1 VTNQIDT
8 SDFTLDTR
16 NGEKK
21 KTNITPQKCEQD
33 DHEQQQT
40 CRRQNSHNNI
50 KKLTESQNQN
60 QRKTNQKKN
69 QNQNRLQ
76 SHRQLQKTI

>member
-1 VTNQIDT
+1 MKNQIDT

-16 NGEKK
+16 NEKK
-21 KTNITPQKCEQD
+21 IKIYIAPQKCEED
-33 DHEQQQT
+33 DPEQQQT

-60 QRKTNQKKN
+60 QRKTK
-69 QNQNRLQ
+69 QNKIKIVYKATGNCR
-76 SHRQLQKTI
+76 K